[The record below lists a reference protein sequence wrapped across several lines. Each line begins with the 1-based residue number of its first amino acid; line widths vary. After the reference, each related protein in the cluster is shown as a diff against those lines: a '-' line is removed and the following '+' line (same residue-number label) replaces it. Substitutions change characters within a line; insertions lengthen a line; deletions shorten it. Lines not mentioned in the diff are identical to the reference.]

1 MTGPERSSQA
11 LRPFGVTAV
20 VFVVAL
26 AVAAP
31 SVRNG
36 FVFDDV
42 GVIAE
47 NEIVHQLEFG
57 RLVTAPYWPPDRGS
71 AMWRPLALVAFAV
84 QWAVGGGSAAVFH
97 LTNVLL
103 YAVVSGLVAL
113 LALRL
118 FTARLA
124 LVAGTLFAVHPVHV
138 EVTANVVGQVEI
150 LAAIGYLG
158 AMLAAWY
165 RTHASSPGSRRI
177 QLAAVALCL
186 AVGLASKEHC
196 VTFPGALVVLWS
208 LAWSRGS
215 HTWRVL
221 LRREWPVLAVSA
233 ILISGYLVARGPIA
247 YGLSATGGAAAGLD
261 LDSPVSRAI
270 VMLPVSLKWLELLFI
285 PLRLSADYSL
295 RHLVPDAVFGPVHAV
310 ALLIWIV
317 ILLSLWRA
325 RRSLPALAFG
335 AALFAVTI
343 SVASNIVVP
352 IGVLLAERLLFLP
365 SVGWALAV
373 GALLVGVETQVQTGR
388 ARRIVWLAATLVA
401 AMFAARSATRALV
414 WHDKEVFFTQL
425 LRDAPQSFRAH
436 WVIGD
441 MAFER
446 GDSALGEREMRI
458 ALQLNPDHPYLLEE
472 LGLRYET
479 TGRYEPAIPLLA
491 RAVAVD
497 SNRLSSALPLARALA
512 RTGRAAEAL
521 AVLDAMSRLHG
532 ETRGITLVR
541 GEALLL
547 AGDAEAAFGI
557 LSDLLQ
563 HDPRVW
569 TVRGMVAEAAAR
581 SGRCDVAL
589 AQVDTAL
596 QLAPSEVHEGLRAIR
611 DWVANGNAPCK

>member
-1 MTGPERSSQA
+1 VTGPERSSGA
-11 LRPFGVTAV
+11 LRPFRVTAL

-31 SVRNG
+31 SVGNG

-47 NEIVHQLEFG
+47 NEIVHQLDLA

-84 QWAVGGGSAAVFH
+84 QWGVGGGSPAVFH
-97 LTNVLL
+97 LTSVLL

-118 FTARLA
+118 FTPRLG

-150 LAAIGYLG
+150 LAALGYLG
-158 AMLAAWY
+158 GMLAVWY
-165 RTHASSPGSRRI
+165 RTHAASAGSRRI
-177 QLAAVALCL
+177 QLAAVTLCL
-186 AVGLASKEHC
+186 AAGLASKEHC
-196 VTFPGALVVLWS
+196 VTFPGVVVVLWW
-208 LAWSRGS
+208 LVWSRGS
-215 HTWRVL
+215 HTWRALV
-221 LRREWPVLAVSA
+221 RREWPVLAISA
-233 ILISGYLVARGPIA
+233 ILVTGYLVARGPIA
-247 YGLSATGGAAAGLD
+247 YGLAATGGAAVGLEV
-261 LDSPVSRAI
+261 DSPLSRAV

-285 PLRLSADYSL
+285 PIRLSADYSL
-295 RHLVPDAVFGPVHAV
+295 RHLVPDPVFGPVHGT
-310 ALLIWIV
+310 ALIIWIV
-317 ILLSLWRA
+317 LLYSIWRA
-325 RRSLPALAFG
+325 KRALPALAFG
-335 AALFAVTI
+335 AALFVVTV
-343 SVASNIVVP
+343 SVVSNIVVP

-365 SVGWALAV
+365 SVGWAFAA
-373 GALLVGVETQVQTGR
+373 GALLVAVEGQIQAAR
-388 ARRIVWLAATLVA
+388 ARRMLWLAAMLVA
-401 AMFAARSATRALV
+401 ALFAARSATRALV
-414 WHDKEVFFTQL
+414 WHDKDVFFTQL

-491 RAVAVD
+491 HAVAVD

-532 ETRGITLVR
+532 ETRGIALVR
-541 GEALLL
+541 GEAVLL

-563 HDPRVW
+563 QDPRVW

-581 SGRCDVAL
+581 SGRCEVAL

-596 QLAPSEVHEGLRAIR
+596 QLAPGEVHEGLRVIR